1 MLKRERHWLLIL
13 MVLAIISSA
22 LWYQWCLQNPT
33 KSKTNGDYVDTI
45 AERLT
50 LKRFDDQ
57 GRLIQ
62 VLESP
67 RATHY
72 ALSKETYFD
81 RPSVLVY
88 PTEAGHSVWQM
99 QAGKGVLTGNK
110 DRLDLSVNVD
120 MHEMQANPKRLQT
133 SQLSWYLQTK
143 VAVTDQWLVGTEPG
157 VRVTSIGARFEQSKG
172 VIYLLKQVNAVY
184 QPR

>member
-1 MLKRERHWLLIL
+1 MLKRERRWLLTL
-13 MVLAIISSA
+13 VALAIISSA
-22 LWYQWCLQNPT
+22 LWYQWCLHNPQ
-33 KSKTNGDYVDTI
+33 KSKINGDYIDTI

-62 VLESP
+62 VLTSP
-67 RATHY
+67 HAMHY
-72 ALSKETYFD
+72 ALSKEMHFD
-81 RPSVLVY
+81 RPSVWVY
-88 PTEAGHSVWQM
+88 PTEAGRPVWQM
-99 QAGKGVLTGNK
+99 QAGKGVLTGSK

-120 MHEMQANPKRLQT
+120 MHEMQANGKRLQT

-143 VAVTDQWLVGTEPG
+143 VAVTDQWIVGTEPG
-157 VRVTSIGARFEQSKG
+157 MRVTSIGARFEQTNG
-172 VIYLLKQVNAVY
+172 MIYLLKQVNAVY